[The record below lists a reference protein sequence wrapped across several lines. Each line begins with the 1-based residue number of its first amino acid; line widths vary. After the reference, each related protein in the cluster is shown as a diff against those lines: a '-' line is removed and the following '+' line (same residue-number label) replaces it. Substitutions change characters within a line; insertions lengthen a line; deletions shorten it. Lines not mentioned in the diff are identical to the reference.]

1 MNDQREIEAT
11 TVTLDQAAFTLTGFR
26 TKFENDLR
34 PGEVVTVSGTS
45 AEGETSFRV
54 ERVDPQYIKTQSGNS
69 HTGSTYNV
77 FDYATQVARV
87 DPTLNKGSISNGE
100 YSVLARLRPYIFQ
113 KDYQNGE

>member
-1 MNDQREIEAT
+1 MIKEKSKQLLLLLIT
-11 TVTLDQAAFTLTGFR
+11 GAFTLTGFR

-77 FDYATQVARV
+77 FDYAQ
-87 DPTLNKGSISNGE
+87 LK
-100 YSVLARLRPYIFQ
+100 
-113 KDYQNGE
+113 